1 METFRPITNRIV
13 VKRLYEAQTES
24 GILIPDIAQKR
35 LVRAEVVAVGR
46 GIYNK
51 KTDKIETLTI
61 EKGDIIYYNSEWA
74 GVDIKVNGKDFIVFR
89 EDNIDG
95 IEAAD

>member
-51 KTDKIETLTI
+51 RRTK
-61 EKGDIIYYNSEWA
+61 
-74 GVDIKVNGKDFIVFR
+74 
-89 EDNIDG
+89 
-95 IEAAD
+95 